1 MGLNPWLS
9 RGRRGALT
17 ATALAS
23 LLLGATASAAAA
35 DSDISTG
42 MAWAS
47 GPGQGVSISGMA
59 VTNHGPDPAAGVTLA
74 GTVPDAD
81 NEGHPV
87 DWQIFTNSGPTSHP
101 FGSFVTATEL
111 AGPPFGVD
119 ACTFTSATDYRCDIG
134 PLAVGETRTVIF
146 NPTWREPNTATT
158 FTQWQGFSYTADLV
172 GGTDPDPSNNDDE
185 FNFVNNGFYYAPTSS
200 GMASDLQVVEQA
212 PPASGAYAPGQAVA
226 LAVTATVPD
235 GMVGA
240 AFSVIVPDPDAVTCS
255 GDGVCL
261 TGGPRAVTGPPRVLV
276 ALGGAR
282 APGTIWPERTPDGEP
297 YVFETV
303 VTATLPAEAPA
314 GCAPGQTVPYTF
326 DTTLQPVAGGSTLLS
341 TGIIE
346 LPVTVQIACPTP
358 EDPTPGT
365 PPAEPTQ
372 PVSSTPPAGST
383 PAPVG
388 TTSTPKLTLRKT
400 ANRTRVKPGQ
410 TIQYRLT
417 ARNVGKGAAEHVELC
432 DDLPDHLTLVTSRK
446 QLAKVQAKMVRG
458 KLCWTIGTLDA
469 GERVVRSFTVR
480 VDRDARAG
488 RIVNRATVDRTKVTG
503 TDATARRTVT
513 VTRVKPRVST
523 SKVTG

>member
-1 MGLNPWLS
+1 MGFTS
-9 RGRRGALT
+9 RPGRGSRAWPT
-17 ATALAS
+17 VAALAT
-23 LLLGATASAAAA
+23 LLLGASASTASA

-87 DWQIFTNSGPTSHP
+87 DWQIFTNSGPTSQP

-111 AGPPFGVD
+111 TGPPFGVD
-119 ACTFTSATDYRCDIG
+119 ACTFTSSTDYRCDIG

-146 NPTWREPNTATT
+146 NPTWQEPNTATT

-235 GMVGA
+235 GLMGA

-282 APGTIWPERTPDGEP
+282 APGTIWAERTPDGEP

-303 VTATLPAEAPA
+303 VTAPLPTEPPA
-314 GCAPGQTVPYTF
+314 GCAPGKTVPYTF

-358 EDPTPGT
+358 AEPPVGDPPAPPT
-365 PPAEPTQ
+365 PPA
-372 PVSSTPPAGST
+372 PPAGPS
-383 PAPVG
+383 PVPVAAV
-388 TTSTPKLTLRKT
+388 TAPKLTLRKT

-410 TIQYRLT
+410 TIRYRLT
-417 ARNVGKGAAEHVELC
+417 ARNTGRGAAEHVELC

-446 QLAKVQAKMVRG
+446 QLTKAKARMTRG
-458 KLCWTIGTLDA
+458 KLCWTLGTLDP

-480 VDRDARAG
+480 VDRDTRPD